1 MGLPTDFSFPVPGAD
16 DDEATRHALE
26 AWTAIARLF
35 LGQQGHRDKVAA
47 ELGLNMGEMIPLF
60 HLDPEQG
67 TSQRDLAQEWTCD
80 PSWVTNRVDRLEELG
95 LAERRVSP
103 TDRRVK
109 EVWLT
114 DEGKARR
121 HKGMAGFA
129 QPPEV
134 LRSLS
139 AADLKALA
147 RILAKIE
154 PAAPTP

>member
-1 MGLPTDFSFPVPGAD
+1 MGFPTDFSFPDPSEAAD
-16 DDEATRHALE
+16 EPTRHAIA
-26 AWTAIARLF
+26 AWNAIAQLF
-35 LGQQGHRDKVAA
+35 LSQQGHRDQVAA
-47 ELGLNMGEMIPLF
+47 SLGLNMGEMIPLF
-60 HLDPEQG
+60 HLDPTAG
-67 TSQRDLAQEWTCD
+67 ISQRDLAQDWTCD

-114 DEGKARR
+114 AEGRARR
-121 HKGMAGFA
+121 AKGMAGFA

-139 AADLKALA
+139 ATDLKALA
-147 RILAKIE
+147 RILAKL
-154 PAAPTP
+154 PADAPGT